1 VPNHFDVLILVMSFM
16 LSGMYMLKLDRR
28 NKGSKSPNKKEYTT
42 WESKPGL
49 NGQLGELD
57 NRRMRLAVV
66 ILLPKSPGLSGDRSN
81 HALLQKIF
89 CTAFPFGARRRL
101 AWLPTSIIRGRA
113 AGPATAS
120 VNS

>member
-1 VPNHFDVLILVMSFM
+1 MPNHFDVLILVVSFM
-16 LSGMYMLKLDRR
+16 LSGMYMLKWERR
-28 NKGSKSPNKKEYTT
+28 NKGGKSPNKKEYTT

-81 HALLQKIF
+81 YGSSA
-89 CTAFPFGARRRL
+89 ARRSCRVQEH
-101 AWLPTSIIRGRA
+101 AVAIPYRCHRE
-113 AGPATAS
+113 
-120 VNS
+120 